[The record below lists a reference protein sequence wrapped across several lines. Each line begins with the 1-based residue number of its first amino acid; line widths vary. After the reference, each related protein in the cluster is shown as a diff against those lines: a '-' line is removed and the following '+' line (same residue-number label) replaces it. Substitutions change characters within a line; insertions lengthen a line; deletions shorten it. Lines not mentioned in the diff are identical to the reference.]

1 MTDSRLL
8 DPDRLAP
15 DADDP
20 TVSEVMRQ
28 EVVFCLPSTPIDAIA
43 KLLSD
48 NDLGEIPV
56 LIDRRPVGYVASRD
70 VVARYVEGDVELGG
84 SDVVRPQPTSVQARD
99 VLRTPPLLVDE
110 RSRLGAVV
118 ALMHQQRRTVALVTH
133 DDESPVGMLTV
144 RELAAHA
151 ARRLAAAGRGADG

>member
-8 DPDRLAP
+8 DPHRLAP

-56 LIDRRPVGYVASRD
+56 LIDRRPVGYVTSRD

-84 SDVVRPQPTSVQARD
+84 SDVVRSQPTAVQARD

-110 RSRLGAVV
+110 RARLGEVV
-118 ALMHQQRRTVALVTH
+118 ALMHQQQRTVALVTH
-133 DDESPVGMLTV
+133 EDESPVGMLTI

-151 ARRLAAAGRGADG
+151 ARRLAAAGRTSDG